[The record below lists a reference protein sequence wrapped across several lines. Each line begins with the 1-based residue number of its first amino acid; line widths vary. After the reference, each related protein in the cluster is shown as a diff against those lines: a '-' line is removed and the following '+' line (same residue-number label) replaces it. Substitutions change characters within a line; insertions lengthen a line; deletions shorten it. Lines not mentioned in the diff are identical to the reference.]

1 MRTVVVATA
10 GVALLGGG
18 TAVALA
24 QTGEPAP
31 PAASSG
37 ESGESGENG
46 GKDDGGKDDDGPSVK
61 GSITVPE
68 QAGEQ
73 DEAAEQQALA
83 GLATVTPDEAARAAT
98 AAEPGT
104 AGPAELGDEDGSLVY
119 EVVVTRAD
127 GSAVEVKIDAGNAA
141 VLATEAED
149 GGAESGSEDAQE
161 NGEQPETGSAEA
173 VPAPR

>member
-46 GKDDGGKDDDGPSVK
+46 GKDDDGPSVK

-83 GLATVTPDEAARAAT
+83 GLATVTPDEAVRAAT